1 MDRLTAL
8 QVFVTVVEQG
18 SLSAA
23 AERLDMS
30 RAMVSRYLGE
40 LEGWMGARLLHRT
53 TRRLSLTGPG
63 EETLVRARSMLALG
77 EEMERLAAHAGD
89 APKGQLRVTCSY
101 SLADAF
107 LMQAAQEYLSRWP
120 GTAIDILQLDRT
132 VNLVEERIDL
142 ALRITNDLDPNLVA
156 RRLGCCRSV
165 VCASPAY
172 LKAHGTPQRVQDL
185 ALHNCLT
192 YSYFGK
198 SLWQFEGANGPE
210 SVPVSGNLSANT
222 SNLLLK
228 STLLGSGVSMQPL
241 YSVAGHLER
250 GELLPLLTKLEPRRL
265 GVYGIYTTRKQM
277 SPLLRSFI
285 DFLVER
291 MAQDPLWQEPSQRS
305 ASWAPSSPG
314 AQ

>member
-18 SLSAA
+18 SLSRA

-30 RAMVSRYLGE
+30 RAMVSRYLGA
-40 LEGWMGARLLHRT
+40 LEAWMGVRLLHRT

-63 EETLVRARSMLALG
+63 EEALLRARGMLALG
-77 EEMERLAAHAGD
+77 EDMEQLVARGDD
-89 APKGQLRVTCSY
+89 APKGQLRITCSY

-107 LMQAAQEYLSRWP
+107 LMAATQAYLTRWP
-120 GTAIDILQLDRT
+120 GTAIDILLVDRT

-142 ALRITNDLDPNLVA
+142 AIRITNDLDPNLVA

-172 LKAHGTPQRVQDL
+172 LEAHGTPQRVQDL

-198 SLWQFEGANGPE
+198 SLWQFNGPEGPE
-210 SVPVSGNLSANT
+210 SVPVSGNLSVNI

-228 STLLGSGVSMQPL
+228 STLLGGGISLQPL
-241 YSVAGHLER
+241 CSVAQHIER
-250 GELLPLLTKLEPRRL
+250 GELVPLLTGHEPCQL
-265 GVYGIYTTRKQM
+265 GVFGVYATRKQM
-277 SPLLRSFI
+277 SPLLRSFL
-285 DFLVER
+285 DFLVEK
-291 MAQDPLWQEPSQRS
+291 MAVDPLWQ
-305 ASWAPSSPG
+305 G
-314 AQ
+314 I